1 MCFSDFLFIFAIS
14 HLSDLQLDYENRL
27 YMLLGSYDNME
38 VIKVPAPRWPANVN
52 FMIVHKNAAT
62 APVKLSETKLHK
74 DPPGIS
80 GHLLEGREYYDC
92 FIFAPR
98 ASGVYADVDTSSGK
112 AVVCAA
118 PSISAAGAIT
128 SVTEG
133 VTIYYTT
140 DGSDPR
146 YSATAVQGNS
156 VSAPQGTVVKAYAH
170 KSGAFDSAVTE
181 KTF

>member
-1 MCFSDFLFIFAIS
+1 MAVQELGRDALAKGVV
-14 HLSDLQLDYENRL
+14 
-27 YMLLGSYDNME
+27 GSYDNME

-74 DPPGIS
+74 DRPGIS

-98 ASGVYADVDTSSGK
+98 ANGVYAEVDTASGK
-112 AVVCAA
+112 GVVCAA
-118 PSISAAGAIT
+118 PSVSAAGAVT
-128 SVTEG
+128 STTEG
-133 VTIYYTT
+133 VVFHYTT
-140 DGSDPR
+140 DGTDPR

-156 VSAPQGTVVKAYAH
+156 VPTASGTVVKVYAH
-170 KSGAFDSAVTE
+170 KAGAFDSAVTE